1 MTKET
6 KILLDATLK
15 RPPLLKN
22 GKFFRIYL
30 PKRVILETNVH
41 KQVDLKF
48 KIKILGNV
56 NNQIVMS
63 PAFREQLTEV
73 HNAQF

>member
-30 PKRVILETNVH
+30 PKRVILETNVP

-48 KIKILGNV
+48 KIKILENV

-63 PAFREQLTEV
+63 PDFREQLIEV
-73 HNAQF
+73 HHAQF